1 MVSYQCM
8 EFGDAIMTDLNY
20 MGRVLVIAPHPD
32 DEILG
37 CGGTMARLTKSGAEV
52 VVAIVTRGMP
62 PQYSDEFV
70 ASLRVETLKSH
81 SLIGVS
87 ETRYLDLPAAALE
100 TVPATKLN
108 GALAKLVQDVRPD
121 TIFVPFIGD
130 IHTDHQL
137 TFLAAMVA
145 ARPRDVHAPRRIYAY
160 ETLSETNWYAP
171 GITPAFVPN
180 VFIDISETLELK
192 LDAFQCFESQVKQ
205 FPDERSIEAIRALA
219 TMRGASMYLKAAEAF
234 MLIRQIDRA

>member
-1 MVSYQCM
+1 M
-8 EFGDAIMTDLNY
+8 GDLRH
-20 MGRVLVIAPHPD
+20 MGRTLIIAPHPD

-37 CGGTMARLTKSGAEV
+37 CGGTIARLVADDCSVAI
-52 VVAIVTRGMP
+52 AIVTKGFA
-62 PQYSDEFV
+62 PQFSRELV
-70 ASLRVETLKSH
+70 QQVREEAKSAHSMLGVTETH
-81 SLIGVS
+81 
-87 ETRYLDLPAAALE
+87 YLDLPAAALD
-100 TVPATKLN
+100 TVPATELN
-108 GALAKLVQDVRPD
+108 ATLTQLIQDVQPD

-145 ARPRDVHAPRRIYAY
+145 SRPRDLKAPRRIYAY

-180 VFIDISETLELK
+180 VFIDISATLETK
-192 LDAFQCFESQVKQ
+192 LAAFGLFESQVKP

-219 TMRGASMYLKAAEAF
+219 VMRGASMHRQAAEAF
-234 MLIRQIDRA
+234 MLVRQID

>member
-1 MVSYQCM
+1 M
-8 EFGDAIMTDLNY
+8 GDLNY
-20 MGRVLVIAPHPD
+20 MGKVLVIAPHPD

-37 CGGTMARLTKSGAEV
+37 CGGTMARLAKSGAEV
-52 VVAIVTRGMP
+52 VVAIVTRGMA
-62 PQYSDEFV
+62 PQFSDEFV
-70 ASLRVETLKSH
+70 ANIRAEAKTSHAMVGVTET
-81 SLIGVS
+81 V
-87 ETRYLDLPAAALE
+87 YLDLPAAALE

-108 GALAKLVQDVRPD
+108 GTLAKLVQDVRPD
-121 TIFVPFIGD
+121 TLFVPFVGD

-145 ARPRDVHAPRRIYAY
+145 ARPRDEHAPKRIYAY

-171 GITPAFVPN
+171 GVTPAFVPN
-180 VFIDISETLELK
+180 VFIDITETLELK
-192 LDAFQCFESQVKQ
+192 IDAFRCFESQVKI

-234 MLIRQIDRA
+234 MLIRQIDR

>member
-1 MVSYQCM
+1 M
-8 EFGDAIMTDLNY
+8 GDLNY
-20 MGRVLVIAPHPD
+20 MGKVLVIAPHPD

-37 CGGTMARLTKSGAEV
+37 CGGTMARLAKSGAEV
-52 VVAIVTRGMP
+52 VVAIVTRGMA
-62 PQYSDEFV
+62 PQFSDEFV
-70 ASLRVETLKSH
+70 ANIRAEAKISH
-81 SLIGVS
+81 ALVGVS
-87 ETRYLDLPAAALE
+87 ETLYLDLPAAALE
-100 TVPATKLN
+100 TVPAMKLN
-108 GALAKLVQDVRPD
+108 GTLAKLVQDVRPD
-121 TIFVPFIGD
+121 TMFVPFVGD

-145 ARPRDVHAPRRIYAY
+145 ARPRDIHAPRRIYAY

-180 VFIDISETLELK
+180 IFIDITETLELK
-192 LDAFQCFESQVKQ
+192 LDAFRCFESQVKA

-234 MLIRQIDRA
+234 MLIRQIDS

>member
-1 MVSYQCM
+1 M
-8 EFGDAIMTDLNY
+8 DDLNY
-20 MGRVLVIAPHPD
+20 MGKVLVIAPHPD

-37 CGGTMARLTKSGAEV
+37 CGGTIARLSQSGAEV
-52 VVAIVTRGMP
+52 VVAIVTRGMA
-62 PQYSDEFV
+62 PQFSDEFV
-70 ASLRVETLKSH
+70 ANIRAEAKTSHAMVGVKET
-81 SLIGVS
+81 V
-87 ETRYLDLPAAALE
+87 YLDLPAAALE

-108 GALAKLVQDVRPD
+108 GTLAKLVQDVRPD
-121 TIFVPFIGD
+121 TLFVPFVGD

-145 ARPRDVHAPRRIYAY
+145 ARPRDEYAPKRIYAY

-171 GITPAFVPN
+171 GVTPAFVPN
-180 VFIDISETLELK
+180 VFIDITETLELK
-192 LDAFQCFESQVKQ
+192 LDAFRCFESQVKI

-234 MLIRQIDRA
+234 VLIRQIDR

>member
-1 MVSYQCM
+1 M
-8 EFGDAIMTDLNY
+8 GDLSY
-20 MGRVLVIAPHPD
+20 MGKVLVIAPHPD

-37 CGGTMARLTKSGAEV
+37 CGGTIARLTRAGAEV
-52 VVAIVTRGMP
+52 VVAIVTRGMA
-62 PQYSDEFV
+62 PQFSDEFV
-70 ASLRVETLKSH
+70 AAIRAEAKASH
-81 SLIGVS
+81 DLVGIS

-108 GALAKLVQDVRPD
+108 GTLAKLVQDVRPD
-121 TIFVPFIGD
+121 TIFVPFVGD

-145 ARPRDVHAPRRIYAY
+145 ARPRDTHAPQRIYAY

-180 VFIDISETLELK
+180 VFIDISDTLELK
-192 LDAFQCFESQVKQ
+192 LDAFRCFESQVKQ

-219 TMRGASMYLKAAEAF
+219 TMRGASMYLGAAEAF
-234 MLIRQIDRA
+234 MLIRQIDRL